1 MGFAAL
7 AGAPAHAGQGAGE
20 ASVALL
26 EKLAIVKTEDLEF
39 GTLFAGTTPGTVVIG
54 GTGTRTKTG
63 GVTLAGG
70 TFHPAEF
77 AGYGDRNQRV
87 TIAVDIIPP
96 IQITR
101 SGGTEQMLVN
111 AFTITP
117 GPGLQNNGPVGRY
130 KIQPGAGSTGLFTFK
145 IGATLNV
152 AANQMP
158 GNYDGTFSVIL
169 NYQ

>member
-1 MGFAAL
+1 M
-7 AGAPAHAGQGAGE
+7 PARAGQTTGE
-20 ASVALL
+20 VSVSVV
-26 EKLAIVKTEDLEF
+26 EKLGIVKEEDLEF
-39 GTLFAGTTPGTVVIG
+39 GKMFAGPTAGTVVVNG
-54 GTGTRTKTG
+54 AGVRTKTG

-77 AGYGDRNQRV
+77 SGYGDRNQRV
-87 TIAVDIIPP
+87 TVAIDIIPP
-96 IQITR
+96 VQITR
-101 SGGTEQMLVN
+101 AGGTQQMLVN
-111 AFTITP
+111 TFTITP
-117 GPGLQNNGPVGRY
+117 LSGLQNNGPAGRY
-130 KIQPGAGSTGLFTFK
+130 KIQPNAGSTGIFSFA